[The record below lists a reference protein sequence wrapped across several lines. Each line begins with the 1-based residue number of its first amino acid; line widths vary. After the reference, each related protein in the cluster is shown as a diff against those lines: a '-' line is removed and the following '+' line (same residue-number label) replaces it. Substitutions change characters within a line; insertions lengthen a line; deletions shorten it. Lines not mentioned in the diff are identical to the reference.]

1 MVSTL
6 MRRFIDAAARG
17 RALDEEELDKIPGT
31 TKLRAWAA
39 ANPSLFSG
47 ELDKALARVKHGDV
61 FK

>member
-6 MRRFIDAAARG
+6 MRRFIDAAA
-17 RALDEEELDKIPGT
+17 LDEEELDRIPGT
-31 TKLRAWAA
+31 TKLRTWAA